1 VRVDWVE
8 GSENTADIFTKPLAR
23 PTFEK
28 HRDKLVSPVPPQEA
42 KRPGGILMFIG
53 DTEGRIRRT
62 RVKFNGVR
70 LPFWYDSACYPLSII
85 PAMFLHLID
94 AVDDTVELARPDIY
108 KTYGNQ
114 EIRIRRIVNIRVSL
128 QDREERGEPDN
139 FVEDEFGVMEDEN
152 LGFVLVSDTTLSKF
166 GMDTMDSMV
175 LKYLKSLREPGEGH
189 RSNEVVGGA
198 SRHRHVTTAN
208 ILESANRRNHKMS
221 QELSKAVTQG
231 ANGIEV
237 LGGILDELEV
247 SARGTLEAGA
257 PQIAGT
263 IFSMR
268 LKLKALQSMLEDR
281 NESMART
288 LVLNER
294 AAFAE
299 ECQRQ
304 NEIAEQGSL
313 GQLRAQIRSAI
324 QAEEETEAMAMAVR
338 LINPGGPV
346 SLSQRFSNL
355 QDVVVPDQG
364 TYDGDDDRT
373 VSMRDGM
380 EPRPDDPVLQRQL
393 LHQAVQ
399 PPDRYSV
406 ALRGCGG
413 HV

>member
-1 VRVDWVE
+1 MLGRTFECYAGVYDST
-8 GSENTADIFTKPLAR
+8 GNAR
-23 PTFEK
+23 PSKCNTRVTFE
-28 HRDKLVSPVPPQEA
+28 HS
-42 KRPGGILMFIG
+42 ICYITSNF
-53 DTEGRIRRT
+53 
-62 RVKFNGVR
+62 
-70 LPFWYDSACYPLSII
+70 LPI
-85 PAMFLHLID
+85 
-94 AVDDTVELARPDIY
+94 V
-108 KTYGNQ
+108 Q

-175 LKYLKSLREPGEGH
+175 FKYLKSLREPGEGH
-189 RSNEVVGGA
+189 RSNEEAGGA
-198 SRHRHVTTAN
+198 SRHCHVTTAN

-237 LGGILDELEV
+237 LDGILDELEV
-247 SARGTLEAGA
+247 SARGILEAGA
-257 PQIAGT
+257 PHIAGRV
-263 IFSMR
+263 FSMR

-338 LINPGGPV
+338 LVNPGGPV

-364 TYDGDDDRT
+364 IYDGDDELT
-373 VSMRDGM
+373 VSLRDGM
-380 EPRPDDPVLQRQL
+380 EPPLMFDDGVDE
-393 LHQAVQ
+393 AVRRH
-399 PPDRYSV
+399 PPPSGKRRRV
-406 ALRGCGG
+406 EWMPR
-413 HV
+413 